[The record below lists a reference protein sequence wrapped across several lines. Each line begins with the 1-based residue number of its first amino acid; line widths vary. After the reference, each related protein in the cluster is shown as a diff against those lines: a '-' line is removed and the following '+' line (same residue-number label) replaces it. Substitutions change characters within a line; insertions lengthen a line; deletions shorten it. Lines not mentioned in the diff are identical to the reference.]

1 MKNNVRYSLSLIP
14 GIFLLL
20 SISNTYAQL
29 SATELDRIFAADAA
43 QGDGHGFAVDVDGDR
58 AVIGSRFDDDAGNGS
73 GAAYVYL
80 RNPQT
85 GLWEQETKLVMATAA
100 AGDNF
105 GSSVAIDGDVIV
117 VGAPQDDIIEV
128 AFKGS
133 AHVFTRG
140 PGGWDN
146 GVELLPG
153 DENTNSIYE
162 NYGISVDIDNGT
174 IVVGVAYDDEK
185 NDGQN
190 SGASGSAYVYEK
202 VLEDWTMKARLLP
215 PNTGTNQ
222 NFGWS
227 VAIDMD
233 TIVIGAPHWT
243 ASGEGSAYV
252 FTRAGGWADSS
263 STLPATDNLAS
274 DEFGWSVAVSGDIAV
289 VGARMDD
296 DAVHGVDS
304 GSITIFE
311 HSSGNWSHKGKFAA
325 SNSDLN
331 DRFGTDVATNGE
343 AVIAGASQ
351 SGSYNRGS
359 FYSFSK
365 SGGVWSEVEEIWP
378 LSSTSNVSTVLQFG
392 TSVALDGGS
401 LIVGAPGS
409 DIYNG
414 STFVFLTG
422 AAFVYGLNAT
432 SIPTADGNNDLTI
445 QSPPGTFLSNVSA
458 IEADTLGAPPQD
470 VSFPLGALG
479 FSVNGLTPGAAI
491 EVEIE
496 FPEEVSVSSY
506 YKFSDH
512 WYEFLDDGTT
522 GATVTPGKVTLKL
535 VDGGRGDHD
544 ETVNGV
550 IVDPGAIAAITISDT
565 VFEDGFE
572 D

>member
-20 SISNTYAQL
+20 GISNTYAQL
-29 SATELDRIFAADAA
+29 SATELDRIFASDAA
-43 QGDGHGFAVDVDGDR
+43 QGDGYGFAVDVDGDR
-58 AVIGSRFDDDAGNGS
+58 AVIGSRFDDDAGNAS

-80 RNPQT
+80 RDPQT

-117 VGAPQDDIIEV
+117 IGAPQDDINV
-128 AFKGS
+128 GSNFHGS

-140 PGGWDN
+140 PGGWDA
-146 GVELLPG
+146 GVELLPL
-153 DENTNSIYE
+153 DADIAYQ
-162 NYGISVDIDNGT
+162 NYGISVDIDNDT
-174 IVVGVAYDDEK
+174 IVVGVAYD
-185 NDGQN
+185 NDKGT
-190 SGASGSAYVYEK
+190 ASGSAYVFELVSETWQRTGK
-202 VLEDWTMKARLLP
+202 LLP
-215 PNTGTNQ
+215 PITESNQ

-243 ASGEGSAYV
+243 ASGVGSAYV
-252 FTRAGGWADSS
+252 FTRANGWTDSS
-263 STLPATDNLAS
+263 STLPATDNLAG

-311 HSSGNWSHKGKFAA
+311 HSSGNWSHKGKFAT

-351 SGSYNRGS
+351 SGSFNRGS
-359 FYSFSK
+359 FYSFAS

-378 LSSTSNVSTVLQFG
+378 LSSTSDVSTVLQFG

-409 DIYNG
+409 DIFNG
-414 STFVFLTG
+414 SSSVFVTG

-432 SIPTADGNNDLTI
+432 SIPTADGSNDLTI

-491 EVEIE
+491 EVEIQ

-506 YKFSDH
+506 YKFSNH

-544 ETVNGV
+544 GVANGV